1 MPAANA
7 INNILY
13 CGSIVPTKEG
23 RNRFDDEFDQLNLK
37 DKLEEVLQ
45 SEESSPYLKFA
56 AEALLKNR
64 LRKTT
69 RANKW
74 LMKDDVYR

>member
-1 MPAANA
+1 MLSDQKSVPAANA

-13 CGSIVPTKEG
+13 CGSIRPTKEG
-23 RNRFDDEFDQLNLK
+23 RNRFADEFDQLNLK
-37 DKLEEVLQ
+37 DELEEVLQ

-64 LRKTT
+64 LRKT
-69 RANKW
+69 AKP
-74 LMKDDVYR
+74 KK